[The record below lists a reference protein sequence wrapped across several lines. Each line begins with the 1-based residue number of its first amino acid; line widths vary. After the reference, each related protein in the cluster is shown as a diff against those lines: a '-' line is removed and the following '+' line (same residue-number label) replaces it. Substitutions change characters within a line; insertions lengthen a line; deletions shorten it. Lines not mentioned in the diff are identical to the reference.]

1 MAHLYQLL
9 DRKIEHIEREVFE
22 SSLRSARSVLEGL
35 GWPAHEARETA
46 MRFRLRN
53 IQLMHEV
60 YPHYKDRTK
69 LIAAQKEGRQ
79 QFQEQIARER
89 EERRQRTHV
98 DWEQV
103 DREQTS

>member
-1 MAHLYQLL
+1 
-9 DRKIEHIEREVFE
+9 
-22 SSLRSARSVLEGL
+22 
-35 GWPAHEARETA
+35 
-46 MRFRLRN
+46 
-53 IQLMHEV
+53 MHEV
-60 YPHYKDRTK
+60 YPHYKDRAK

-103 DREQTS
+103 EQQERTS